1 MVKKNVT
8 NERSE
13 VSKILFLTREDKS
26 HIFMSPCNVLF
37 LYSPKQKIVKCHA
50 QKQIGKSH
58 MFNIFIREDM
68 EIEDISLST
77 AI

>member
-1 MVKKNVT
+1 MHAVEPLYFSNMKYQQKQYL
-8 NERSE
+8 SW
-13 VSKILFLTREDKS
+13 S
-26 HIFMSPCNVLF
+26 IFVIMINF
-37 LYSPKQKIVKCHA
+37 YKIVKCHA